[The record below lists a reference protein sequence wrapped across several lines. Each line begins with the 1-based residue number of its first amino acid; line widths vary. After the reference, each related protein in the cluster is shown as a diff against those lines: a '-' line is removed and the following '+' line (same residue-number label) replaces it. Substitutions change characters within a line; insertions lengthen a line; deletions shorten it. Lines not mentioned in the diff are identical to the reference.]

1 MASVSDEVFSST
13 PWENVE
19 KSIDEYA
26 QQHPEEVEAF
36 NREASINSSGS
47 VYQNALNEQS
57 YLNSFNSSQEPTNE
71 TTDAQDTQQY
81 QETPQQEQPV
91 DNAQQEQNVDPSLVY
106 KDLYDRVTAPFKASG
121 REFQVHNADEIISLM
136 QKGVDYTK
144 KLQALK
150 PKLMEMRTL
159 DDQGMLGDRLNFAI
173 DLFNGNPQALAKL
186 IKEKNFYCYQFFCW
200 Y

>member
-36 NREASINSSGS
+36 NREASINNSGS

-91 DNAQQEQNVDPSLVY
+91 DNAQHYMIGLLPLLKLVEENFRY
-106 KDLYDRVTAPFKASG
+106 
-121 REFQVHNADEIISLM
+121 IMLM
-136 QKGVDYTK
+136 
-144 KLQALK
+144 KL
-150 PKLMEMRTL
+150 
-159 DDQGMLGDRLNFAI
+159 FH
-173 DLFNGNPQALAKL
+173 
-186 IKEKNFYCYQFFCW
+186 
-200 Y
+200 